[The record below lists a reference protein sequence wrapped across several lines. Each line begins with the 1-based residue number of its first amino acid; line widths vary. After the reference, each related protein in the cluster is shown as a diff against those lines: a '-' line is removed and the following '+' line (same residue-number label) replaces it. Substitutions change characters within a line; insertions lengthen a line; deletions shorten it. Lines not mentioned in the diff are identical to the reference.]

1 MSENEGNIVVE
12 GYDSEKG
19 IEKLRKDVRILSVSC
34 FLLTVC
40 ICALC
45 YGVFNT
51 SKTVSNVISMNTELA
66 TVVDV
71 MRRKDAEISKLKS
84 EYEEGA
90 LTDEGKALLEENTES
105 ASE

>member
-1 MSENEGNIVVE
+1 MSENEDNIVVE
-12 GYDSEKG
+12 GYDSEKE
-19 IEKLRKDVRILSVSC
+19 IEKLRKDVRKLSVSC

-51 SKTVSNVISMNTELA
+51 SKTVSTVISTNTELA
-66 TVVDV
+66 EVVDA
-71 MRRKDAEISKLKS
+71 MLRKDAEISKLKS
-84 EYEEGA
+84 EYEEWA
-90 LTDEGKALLEENTES
+90 LTDEGKAWLEENTEA